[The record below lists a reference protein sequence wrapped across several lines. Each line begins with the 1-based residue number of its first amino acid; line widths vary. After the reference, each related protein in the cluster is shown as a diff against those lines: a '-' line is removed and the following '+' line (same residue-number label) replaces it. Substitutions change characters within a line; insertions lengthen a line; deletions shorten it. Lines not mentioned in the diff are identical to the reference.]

1 MKFEEAIVKSIKAFM
16 EGDLPLNTVKA
27 SERGEIFYTPDYFDA
42 YEEALEEGDF
52 EEDEELE
59 EDD

>member
-1 MKFEEAIVKSIKAFM
+1 MKFEEAIVKSIKNFM
-16 EGDLPLNTVKA
+16 DGNMPTSTGKT

-52 EEDEELE
+52 EEEEVE
-59 EDD
+59 EDV